1 MRWEKDEL
9 RDVIAMTLI
18 KVEGTEEL
26 VNHDMPYKLPA
37 AYHRVVSQLGLEI
50 QYGEM
55 NDNHEAR
62 RRMAYAREVLDAF
75 GRELEQLKDTT
86 PPAMKAFR
94 SAVLTPILQRQ
105 LWGVP
110 DAYTPFVRSAI
121 KGKKH
126 AELTIKTATEFYLK
140 RDPTNP
146 SNIPIYRRNL
156 LYIPEARWHL
166 QRLMGRSPSPQHRDQ
181 VEDDHDLIMVA
192 LREGYKGLDNR
203 SFPLL
208 TQAEASA
215 IAEEGLEEFFEVEIA
230 NLVKHIIPFVPLCL
244 LTISI
249 IYHPELVS
257 NSRNIGYSAA
267 ILTNT
272 TLATGVTRRNHR
284 LQHSFPYPYYMMIC
298 NYAHPPLFQ

>member
-9 RDVIAMTLI
+9 REVIAMTLV
-18 KVEGTEEL
+18 KVKETAEL
-26 VNHDMPYKLPA
+26 VNRDTPYKLPA
-37 AYHRVVSQLGLEI
+37 AYHRIVSQLGLEI

-55 NDNHEAR
+55 NNSHEAR

-75 GRELEQLKDTT
+75 GRELEQLEVTT
-86 PPAMKAFR
+86 APAMKAFR

-126 AELTIKTATEFYLK
+126 AELTIKAATEFYLK
-140 RDPTNP
+140 RDPTDP

-166 QRLMGRSPSPQHRDQ
+166 QRLMGRPPIPQHRDQ
-181 VEDDHDLIMVA
+181 VEDNHDLIMVA
-192 LREGYKGLDNR
+192 LREGYKEFDKHG
-203 SFPLL
+203 FPLL

-215 IAEEGLEEFFEVEIA
+215 IVEEGLEEFFEVEIA
-230 NLVKHIIPFVPLCL
+230 NLVKHIIPFDPLCC

-257 NSRNIGYSAA
+257 NSRNVGYSAA

-272 TLATGVTRRNHR
+272 ALPTGVTRQNHR
-284 LQHSFPYPYYMMIC
+284 LQHRAFFSRESFNLQFTI
-298 NYAHPPLFQ
+298 HTT